1 MKRITHMIP
10 QLIAGGN
17 FSDHR
22 GTVSY
27 VNDFSFKDIDRFYI
41 ISNSDAHPV
50 RAWQGHKLDAKNFY
64 CLSGSFRI
72 HYVKIDYWDH
82 PSKDLT
88 IETVTLSASESKML
102 HIPAGYANAIES
114 LELDSKLLSFS
125 NLPLHNVSDD
135 DVRYEANYWKLNE

>member
-1 MKRITHMIP
+1 MKPKII
-10 QLIAGGN
+10 QGGN

-22 GTVSY
+22 GTLSY
-27 VNDFSFKDIDRFYI
+27 VNDFSFKDIERFYI
-41 ISNSDAHPV
+41 ISNSDTHPL

-72 HYVKIDYWDH
+72 HYVKIDNWEN

-88 IETVTLSASESKML
+88 IETVTLTESESKML

-114 LELDSKLLSFS
+114 LEPDSKLISFS
-125 NLPLHNVSDD
+125 TLPLSNVSED
-135 DVRYEANYWKLNE
+135 DVRYDANYWMLNE

>member
-1 MKRITHMIP
+1 MKPKIIT
-10 QLIAGGN
+10 GGN
-17 FSDHR
+17 FTDHR

-27 VNDFSFKDIDRFYI
+27 VNDFSFNGIERFYI

-50 RAWQGHKLDAKNFY
+50 RAWQGHKLDSKNFY

-72 HYVKIDYWDH
+72 HYVKIDDWEH

-88 IETVTLSASESKML
+88 IETVTLLASESKML

-114 LELDSKLLSFS
+114 LESHSKLVSFS
-125 NLPLHNVSDD
+125 TLPLHNVSDD

>member
-1 MKRITHMIP
+1 MKPKI
-10 QLIAGGN
+10 IAGGN

-27 VNDFSFKDIDRFYI
+27 VNDFSFNGIERFYI

-50 RAWQGHKLDAKNFY
+50 RAWQGHKLDSKNFY

-72 HYVKIDYWDH
+72 HYVKIDDWEH

-88 IETVTLSASESKML
+88 IETVTLLASESKML

-114 LELDSKLLSFS
+114 LESHSKLLSFS
-125 NLPLHNVSDD
+125 TLPLHNVSDDD

>member
-1 MKRITHMIP
+1 MTP
-10 QLIAGGN
+10 QLIEGGN

-22 GTVSY
+22 GTLSY
-27 VNDFSFKDIDRFYI
+27 VNDFSFKDIERFYI
-41 ISNSDAHPV
+41 ISNSDTHPL

-72 HYVKIDYWDH
+72 HYVKIDNWKN
-82 PSKDLT
+82 PSKDLA

-114 LELDSKLLSFS
+114 LGPDSKLISFS
-125 NLPLHNVSDD
+125 TLPLSNVSED
-135 DVRYEANYWKLNE
+135 DVRYDANYWMLNE